1 MENNVYNQ
9 ICFLVF
15 FQRKRLYPKY
25 VLFKKTSIS
34 ILSGV
39 KKKIRRRSR
48 MLLDPIKQVLE
59 FFERLQKHST
69 QSVSIGSSKMVQNE
83 RGIRNHTIKKRR
95 ASLLFFI

>member
-1 MENNVYNQ
+1 
-9 ICFLVF
+9 
-15 FQRKRLYPKY
+15 
-25 VLFKKTSIS
+25 
-34 ILSGV
+34 
-39 KKKIRRRSR
+39 